1 MEYLRESQLYTLS
14 MALYAIYMDSAV
26 HRVLAALGGWCNRQI
41 DGSRVLAVLCRE
53 GAVARAWPRSLLY
66 RLLRGLV
73 NLPAFALHRLY
84 LALHVTFQDSFLP
97 VWPLKWAMRPRWPS
111 PGSSCCCG

>member
-26 HRVLAALGGWCNRQI
+26 HHILAALGGWCNRQI

-53 GAVARAWPRSLLY
+53 GLGPFSEAA
-66 RLLRGLV
+66 
-73 NLPAFALHRLY
+73 
-84 LALHVTFQDSFLP
+84 
-97 VWPLKWAMRPRWPS
+97 
-111 PGSSCCCG
+111 PGPGACCIACCGGW

>member
-26 HRVLAALGGWCNRQI
+26 HHILAALGGWCNRQI

-53 GAVARAWPRSLLY
+53 GAVARAWPQSLLY
-66 RLLRGLV
+66 RCV
-73 NLPAFALHRLY
+73 
-84 LALHVTFQDSFLP
+84 
-97 VWPLKWAMRPRWPS
+97 
-111 PGSSCCCG
+111 